1 MHRCS
6 REKKKDSKHARVSVQ
21 VLALALGTLYS
32 VLYVL
37 YILSSYARRRA
48 SLFLRRRRRLLVA
61 GESGVRQCDGATC
74 EACAACGSAACCSGV
89 RRRCARRAWRAA
101 VASGAACCSGVWRRW
116 RGGCGGSGVRS
127 AACGVRRAVA
137 VCGGGGAAGAAAMGR
152 LFTLTRH
159 HTYIAQHTLCLSH
172 PQLDCKVGLLC
183 K

>member
-37 YILSSYARRRA
+37 YILSSYAHRA
-48 SLFLRRRRRLLVA
+48 SLLLRRRRLLVA
-61 GESGVRQCDGATC
+61 GESGMR
-74 EACAACGSAACCSGV
+74 
-89 RRRCARRAWRAA
+89 RAA
-101 VASGAACCSGVWRRW
+101 VRRCDM
-116 RGGCGGSGVRS
+116 RCG
-127 AACGVRRAVA
+127 RRAVA
-137 VCGGGGAAGAAAMGR
+137 VYGGGGAAGAAAMGR

-172 PQLDCKVGLLC
+172 PQLDCKIGLLC